1 MNNIL
6 VKLANKNNQKEE
18 VYVKLVQEKVRE
30 IYTDEADE
38 IAILRKEIAILRTII
53 EQNLQVILPASEFV
67 SYNENI
73 EKIKQEE
80 KQEVYN
86 YEGQ

>member
-1 MNNIL
+1 MNNML
-6 VKLANKNNQKEE
+6 VKLANKNNQTEE

-53 EQNLQVILPASEFV
+53 EQNLQVTLPASEFV

-80 KQEVYN
+80 KEEVYN